1 MSSFCQNVDVGFDG
15 EYGGSPGSR
24 SCSFVISSRSFGF
37 AGSDMSYVFR
47 PKRPVTNMTSLSL
60 SLSWPLPLPS
70 DLPGQ
75 SQSQSGLPWPLPLSF
90 LPYVMKLMAVEAAA
104 SGRLPTNSMFLIAPA
119 GCATCACAGAA
130 ETAMA
135 APSASGAKTFLPLT
149 KPPHRVELLL
159 PARDPS

>member
-60 SLSWPLPLPS
+60 SLSWPFA
-70 DLPGQ
+70 LPGLSLSWPLALPGWSDQ
-75 SQSQSGLPWPLPLSF
+75 SQIHSVPPLPLSF

-104 SGRLPTNSMFLIAPA
+104 SGRLPTSSMFLIAPA
-119 GCATCACAGAA
+119 GCATCACAGPAA
-130 ETAMA
+130 TAIA
-135 APSASGAKTFLPLT
+135 TPSASGAKTFLPLT
-149 KPPHRVELLL
+149 KPP
-159 PARDPS
+159 S

>member
-47 PKRPVTNMTSLSL
+47 PKRPVTNMTSLPL
-60 SLSWPLPLPS
+60 SLGLPV
-70 DLPGQ
+70 Q
-75 SQSQSGLPWPLPLSF
+75 SHSQSGLPLPLSF

-104 SGRLPTNSMFLIAPA
+104 SGRLPTN
-119 GCATCACAGAA
+119 
-130 ETAMA
+130 
-135 APSASGAKTFLPLT
+135 
-149 KPPHRVELLL
+149 
-159 PARDPS
+159 

>member
-24 SCSFVISSRSFGF
+24 SCSLVISSRNFGF
-37 AGSDMSYVFR
+37 AGSDMSYVLR
-47 PKRPVTNMTSLSL
+47 PNRPVTNITSCPCR
-60 SLSWPLPLPS
+60 WPLPLPS

-75 SQSQSGLPWPLPLSF
+75 SHSQSGLPWPLPLSF

-104 SGRLPTNSMFLIAPA
+104 SGRLPTSSMFLIAPA

-130 ETAMA
+130 RNGHRGAERQWRQNLL
-135 APSASGAKTFLPLT
+135 APHQTPLIGSNYYF
-149 KPPHRVELLL
+149 R
-159 PARDPS
+159 A